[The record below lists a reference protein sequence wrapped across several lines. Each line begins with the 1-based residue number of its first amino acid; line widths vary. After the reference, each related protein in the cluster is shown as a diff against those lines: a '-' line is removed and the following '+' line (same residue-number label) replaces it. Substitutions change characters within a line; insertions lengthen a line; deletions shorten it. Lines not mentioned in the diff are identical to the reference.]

1 MRAFNA
7 LIVILLLAAAPTL
20 AATPVRSSSKAAV
33 HKPVVPFQ
41 GDYAKA
47 VALAR
52 ARKVPLFVEA
62 WAPW

>member
-1 MRAFNA
+1 MKPSHA
-7 LIVILLLAAAPTL
+7 LILIPLLAACPAL
-20 AATPVRSSSKAAV
+20 AATPARSSSKAAV
-33 HKPVVPFQ
+33 HKPVLPFQ

-47 VALAR
+47 VAQAK